1 MNSPSIYGSSV
12 RPRRPGLTLI
22 EITIVVIVIG
32 VLAAILLPAIGSVR
46 ESGRRTTCM
55 NQMRQLGLGLQNYE
69 SRHSRFPPA
78 KTTSSHEKYGRHNA
92 LMFILPYLELDYIS
106 DKIDLTK
113 NWNEGANEDIAKQHV
128 YLFLCP
134 SAPYRDPADDHDAT
148 DYTVAYKIDEGLLY
162 NDLKGIGYG
171 VDLAAI
177 EDEDERDTIED
188 NERAALEQGL
198 LGVDTFNTHSQ
209 ISDGLGN
216 TFMMVERAGLPYKY
230 QDGKHVGSYT
240 SRMRWAPYTTPF
252 SITDMYYNPTEGGGM
267 ETGWKIMNRK
277 NSQEI
282 YSFHPG
288 GAVFLYGDGAAKFE
302 SESMSPV
309 TFANLFTRDGG
320 EVEFRD

>member
-1 MNSPSIYGSSV
+1 MNILRTIPMNSPSIYGSSV

-55 NQMRQLGLGLQNYE
+55 NQMRQLGLGLQ
-69 SRHSRFPPA
+69 
-78 KTTSSHEKYGRHNA
+78 KYGRHNA